1 MRFSW
6 VMQDLLLRLG
16 GHGGGKQ
23 TKPAEAW
30 PLARYASSS
39 IPTPVQVF
47 TLVPGA
53 FLISPGRRGVK
64 PGPPHA
70 TMRCAAL
77 ALNTARTRA
86 PGRRAS
92 CSTERGVT
100 AATSG
105 NPTSTITCVAY
116 MDALTRTTVP

>member
-16 GHGGGKQ
+16 GNGGVKQ

-30 PLARYASSS
+30 PLARPASSS

-47 TLVPGA
+47 TLVSGA
-53 FLISPGRRGVK
+53 FLISPRRQGVK
-64 PGPPHA
+64 PPAAARGPERH
-70 TMRCAAL
+70 TGIRCAAL

-86 PGRRAS
+86 PGRS
-92 CSTERGVT
+92 PS
-100 AATSG
+100 S
-105 NPTSTITCVAY
+105 
-116 MDALTRTTVP
+116 LT